1 MMIWRWGPPALLSL
15 ACIVGVGERLLAEPP
30 PSDRAGQR
38 APAPPEAFALLDDI
52 ELGERLAGWTVLGLT
67 GPKDGAL
74 QLDVARDDI
83 RFSITVAAR
92 GAVEYPAPRT
102 TDRYDLY
109 YGHPHP
115 RGTEIPENAI
125 RAIMAGVERRV
136 RRNEAKVA
144 VPGLAVPE
152 T

>member
-1 MMIWRWGPPALLSL
+1 MMIWRWGPPAILSL
-15 ACIVGVGERLLAEPP
+15 ACIIGVGERLRADSPEA
-30 PSDRAGQR
+30 DRAGQR
-38 APAPPEAFALLDDI
+38 APAPPEAFALLDDL
-52 ELGERLAGWTVLGLT
+52 EVGEKLAGWTVLGLT
-67 GPKDGAL
+67 GPTDGAL

-92 GAVEYPAPRT
+92 GAVQYPAPRT
-102 TDRYDLY
+102 TARYDLY

-136 RRNEAKVA
+136 RRNESDVA
-144 VPGLAVPE
+144 VPGLAAPE

>member
-1 MMIWRWGPPALLSL
+1 MMVWRWGPPAVLSIV
-15 ACIVGVGERLLAEPP
+15 CIVGVGERLRAGPPEPE
-30 PSDRAGQR
+30 RAGQR
-38 APAPPEAFALLDDI
+38 APAPPEAFALLDGLAI
-52 ELGERLAGWTVLGLT
+52 GETLAGWTVLGLS
-67 GPKDGAL
+67 GPNDGAL
-74 QLDVARDDI
+74 RLDIARDNV
-83 RFSITVAAR
+83 RFSITIAAR

-102 TDRYDLY
+102 TALYDLY

-115 RGTEIPENAI
+115 RGVEIPDNAI

-136 RRNEAKVA
+136 RRNESDVA